1 MNGKYE
7 NDKYVEV
14 EIIEE
19 RLCRIEEIAK
29 RANMSQSSVRRYV
42 KLGLITP
49 VNKERGCYLLKETV
63 VSRIA
68 RIQRLKRD
76 LGVNLAGTEDVE
88 IIEELAPTPDERVFY
103 NWPFGVFRE
112 NDLERYLRDQGVE
125 TVVLTGVATGM
136 AIGHASFSLADRL
149 FSLIVPSDTCADER
163 AELHRTVLEQMLP
176 PIGLITT
183 TEDVLAHL

>member
-1 MNGKYE
+1 MNGKHE
-7 NDKYVEV
+7 IDKYVEV

-49 VNKERGCYLLKETV
+49 VNKERGCYLLKETA

-76 LGVNLAGTEDVE
+76 LGVNLSGIG
-88 IIEELAPTPDERVFY
+88 IILDLLDRIENMERQLSELK
-103 NWPFGVFRE
+103 
-112 NDLERYLRDQGVE
+112 LKL
-125 TVVLTGVATGM
+125 
-136 AIGHASFSLADRL
+136 
-149 FSLIVPSDTCADER
+149 
-163 AELHRTVLEQMLP
+163 
-176 PIGLITT
+176 
-183 TEDVLAHL
+183 